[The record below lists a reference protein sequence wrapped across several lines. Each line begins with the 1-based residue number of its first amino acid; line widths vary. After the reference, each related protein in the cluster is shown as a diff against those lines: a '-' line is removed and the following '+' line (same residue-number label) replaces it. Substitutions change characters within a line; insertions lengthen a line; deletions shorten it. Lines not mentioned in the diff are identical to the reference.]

1 MTKKE
6 RELAKVIL
14 AYKVMLRKSIKSLIV
29 VEANINKY
37 LGENFLG
44 DNLKREIIKG
54 NELVNLKNYKEFD
67 DDPLSALKEDIDKEL
82 LEESLKEIL
91 DKY

>member
-14 AYKVMLRKSIKSLIV
+14 AYKVMLRKSIKSLII